1 MYVLAAITTYHY
13 INLMTVL
20 SCKTM
25 IYTVINYFT
34 KKCVS
39 LLFLVRPLI
48 NIKASLIDFKLPIS
62 RTTIDFETRG

>member
-13 INLMTVL
+13 INLMVL

-34 KKCVS
+34 KKCVC
-39 LLFLVRPLI
+39 LLFLVGPLI

>member
-13 INLMTVL
+13 INLMVL

-25 IYTVINYFT
+25 ICTVINYFT
-34 KKCVS
+34 KKCVC

-48 NIKASLIDFKLPIS
+48 NIKASLIDFK
-62 RTTIDFETRG
+62 